1 MHVKSSVKAHPADA
15 VVADVAKLLKEDLKE
30 SEGASIEFVTK
41 VSQVIFVSP
50 IPFPDLYSVRFRCL

>member
-1 MHVKSSVKAHPADA
+1 MHVKSNVKAHPADA

-41 VSQVIFVSP
+41 VRQAIFVSP
-50 IPFPDLYSVRFRCL
+50 SPLPDLYSAWFRCL